1 MQVGRTRHEDRPG
14 RTAFF
19 FISHF
24 CQNVPVSI
32 QPQTTYKRRRSST
45 HREHVPLSNRTDL
58 EILRDESNDQLDISV
73 WYRRVYA
80 LCQAKLI
87 SQSDAEDA
95 AQETFVRGIARLHEL
110 RSMDAMGGWLR
121 GIARNVC
128 IDVIRRNKVRQSSP
142 EPVETLAARTDSSP
156 DRSDQLIAYVKQLPD
171 PLREVVLLHYYEEM
185 TYDQMARWLG
195 VARSTVSERLG
206 RARKILKQ
214 KMIADR
220 SMP

>member
-1 MQVGRTRHEDRPG
+1 MKDRNDSEITP
-14 RTAFF
+14 
-19 FISHF
+19 
-24 CQNVPVSI
+24 
-32 QPQTTYKRRRSST
+32 RS
-45 HREHVPLSNRTDL
+45 
-58 EILRDESNDQLDISV
+58 ESQLDISV

-95 AQETFVRGIARLHEL
+95 AQETFVRGIARLDEL
-110 RSMDAMGGWLR
+110 RSQNAMGGWLR

-128 IDVIRRNKVRQSSP
+128 VDLIRRNKVRQTSG
-142 EPVETLAARTDSSP
+142 EPIETLAAKANNSTNESK
-156 DRSDQLIAYVKQLPD
+156 QLNAYIGQLPD

-185 TYDQMARWLG
+185 TYDQMAEWLD
-195 VARSTVSERLG
+195 VARSTVSERLSK
-206 RARKILKQ
+206 ARRILKQ

>member
-1 MQVGRTRHEDRPG
+1 MFR
-14 RTAFF
+14 
-19 FISHF
+19 SK
-24 CQNVPVSI
+24 I
-32 QPQTTYKRRRSST
+32 QPQSTYWRCRSST
-45 HREHVPLSNRTDL
+45 HREQLPLSNRTHR
-58 EILRDESNDQLDISV
+58 ETQSQSHNHQLDISV

-80 LCQAKLI
+80 LCQSKLI

-95 AQETFVRGIARLHEL
+95 AQETFVRGIARLGDL
-110 RSMDAMGGWLR
+110 RSQDAMGSWLR

-128 IDVIRRNKVRQSSP
+128 VDLIRRNKVRQTSG
-142 EPVETLAARTDSSP
+142 EPIETLAAKTKSLTCESK
-156 DRSDQLIAYVKQLPD
+156 QLIAYIGQLPE

-185 TYDQMARWLG
+185 TYDQMAKWLD
-195 VARSTVSERLG
+195 VARSTISERLS